1 MTEESK
7 REVIEYLLTN
17 GRLKEEFNIHHHYTS
32 NVFTHSIR
40 VGRLSLKIAKFLHLK
55 INEKDLLIGS
65 LLHDYFLYNWHD
77 KNSHN
82 GLHGYTH
89 SKVAADNAKLD
100 YNVNNKIYSMIYSH
114 MFPLNITHVPKSKEA
129 WVLTVADKIVALKE
143 QLHLQ

>member
-1 MTEESK
+1 MTEEDK
-7 REVIEYLLTN
+7 RKIINHLLSN
-17 GRLKEEFNIHHHYTS
+17 GRLKEEFYIQHHKTS
-32 NVFTHSIR
+32 NVFIHSVR

-55 INEKDLLIGS
+55 ISERDLLIGS

-77 KNSHN
+77 KNSHS

-100 YNVNNKIYSMIYSH
+100 YNVNKKIYNMIYSH
-114 MFPLNITHVPKSKEA
+114 MFPLNITHIPKSKEA
-129 WVLTVADKIVALKE
+129 WILTIADKIVAIKE

>member
-1 MTEESK
+1 MTENDK
-7 REVIEYLLTN
+7 RKVIEHLLST
-17 GRLKEEFNIHHHYTS
+17 GRFKDEFNIRHHHTS
-32 NVFTHSIR
+32 NVFTHSMR
-40 VGRLSLKIAKFLHLK
+40 VSRLSLKIAKFLNLK

-100 YNVNNKIYSMIYSH
+100 YNINKKIYNMIYSH
-114 MFPLNITHVPKSKEA
+114 MFPLNITHIPKSKEA
-129 WVLTVADKIVALKE
+129 WILTIADKLVAVKE